1 MNQDW
6 LEWDLDLGLF
16 VVADGMGG
24 HNAGEVAS
32 HLAVEAIRDFVV
44 ESASGDLTWPF
55 TYEPAYSP
63 ESNRLLT
70 AVRLANRRIYEQG
83 CAHTAMEGMGTT
95 VVAVLAAGDQ
105 VALVSVGDSRIYR
118 WRDGALEQMT
128 NDDTWLATVMGVPDD
143 SRTESNHPL
152 KHVLTS
158 VVGTREDL
166 RPSSREEALQGR
178 RPLRAVQR
186 RHPWPA
192 RRGRHCRGCQGGR
205 HAGAAGLGPGG
216 RGAGPQDQRQRHRAR
231 HRGGLTGRIL
241 DRLEVRIIRV
251 AGHVRRSFLSLCLFV
266 VCAMWSAC
274 SAPTPSVPPAQSLP
288 EAGPSSPASAAGRRD
303 ACRDRLSRRQPDGGA
318 RPRHA
323 AQFSVA
329 HPAAAR

>member
-6 LEWDLDLGLF
+6 LDWDLSLGLF

-24 HNAGEVAS
+24 HNAGAVAS
-32 HLAVEAIRDFVV
+32 HLEIQAIREFVT

-83 CAHTAMEGMGTT
+83 CAHSSMEGMGTT
-95 VVAVLAAGDQ
+95 VVAVLAVGDQ

-118 WRDGALEQMT
+118 WRDGALTQLT
-128 NDDTWLATVMGVPDD
+128 NDDTWLATVMGLPDD

-166 RPSSREEALQGR
+166 RPSSREEALQPGDRFVLCSDGIHGR
-178 RPLRAVQR
+178 LDAAAIAEVVRA
-186 RHPWPA
+186 
-192 RRGRHCRGCQGGR
+192 GGN
-205 HAGAAGLGPGG
+205 P
-216 RGAGPQDQRQRHRAR
+216 DQ
-231 HRGGLTGRIL
+231 
-241 DRLEVRIIRV
+241 
-251 AGHVRRSFLSLCLFV
+251 
-266 VCAMWSAC
+266 M
-274 SAPTPSVPPAQSLP
+274 
-288 EAGPSSPASAAGRRD
+288 ASALVDEAL
-303 ACRDRLSRRQPDGGA
+303 ARQTSDNA
-318 RPRHA
+318 TA
-323 AQFSVA
+323 LVIAVD
-329 HPAAAR
+329 

>member
-6 LEWDLDLGLF
+6 LEWDIALGLF

-24 HNAGEVAS
+24 HNAGEVAA

-83 CAHTAMEGMGTT
+83 CAHAAMEGMGTT
-95 VVAVLAAGDQ
+95 VVAILAAGDQ

-118 WRDGALEQMT
+118 WRDGSLEQMT

-166 RPSSREEALQGR
+166 RPSSREEALRAGDRFVLCSDGIHGR
-178 RPLRAVQR
+178 LDAAAIADVVRAGGSPEELASALVEAAL
-186 RHPWPA
+186 A
-192 RRGRHCRGCQGGR
+192 RR
-205 HAGAAGLGPGG
+205 
-216 RGAGPQDQRQRHRAR
+216 
-231 HRGGLTGRIL
+231 TGDNATALVIAV
-241 DRLEVRIIRV
+241 D
-251 AGHVRRSFLSLCLFV
+251 
-266 VCAMWSAC
+266 
-274 SAPTPSVPPAQSLP
+274 
-288 EAGPSSPASAAGRRD
+288 
-303 ACRDRLSRRQPDGGA
+303 
-318 RPRHA
+318 
-323 AQFSVA
+323 
-329 HPAAAR
+329 

>member
-6 LEWDLDLGLF
+6 LEWDLALGLF

-24 HNAGEVAS
+24 HNAGEVAA

-83 CAHTAMEGMGTT
+83 CTHTAMEGMGTT
-95 VVAVLAAGDQ
+95 VVAILAAGDQ

-166 RPSSREEALQGR
+166 RPSSREEG
-178 RPLRAVQR
+178 LRAGDRFVLCSDGIHGRLDAAAIADVVRAGGSPEQVASALVEAAL
-186 RHPWPA
+186 A
-192 RRGRHCRGCQGGR
+192 RRTSDN
-205 HAGAAGLGPGG
+205 ATALVIAV
-216 RGAGPQDQRQRHRAR
+216 D
-231 HRGGLTGRIL
+231 
-241 DRLEVRIIRV
+241 
-251 AGHVRRSFLSLCLFV
+251 
-266 VCAMWSAC
+266 
-274 SAPTPSVPPAQSLP
+274 
-288 EAGPSSPASAAGRRD
+288 
-303 ACRDRLSRRQPDGGA
+303 
-318 RPRHA
+318 
-323 AQFSVA
+323 
-329 HPAAAR
+329 